1 MQGRDRLWL
10 VVLVVALAACA
21 AGIRNQLVQ
30 DDPILITQNLR
41 IHDLAN
47 WREILSSPFWPPPY
61 SQDLYR
67 PLTALLLALEWAL
80 GKGAPVV
87 FRLASYACYAAAS
100 VAVLSLARRLL
111 PIPIA
116 LSVALLFAAH
126 PVHVE
131 AVALAVGQNELLV
144 TLCCCV
150 AVGRYLTRRSSGK
163 GSLSAGDWILLAGLY
178 LAASLLKEGGLIL
191 PGLLLVAELFLI
203 QGFPGRTRRLAGG
216 YTLLLGVA
224 VLVVLVRAAVFPGH
238 LAGTFTADALTGL
251 SMGGRALT
259 MLRVVPEWVRLLVFP
274 AHLQADYSP
283 QEIMASTGFG
293 LTEAAGLLILVVAV
307 VTVWLAR
314 RRAPVFSFGLA
325 WTAMALLPVSNVL
338 VPTGIVL
345 AERTLFLPSVGMLLA
360 AFGLLAALG
369 KPLLT
374 AERRTAY
381 WSVVALLVLAG
392 VLRSVERQRVW
403 RDETTLRIRSVADA
417 PRSWSTQ
424 LAYGTALFDADQP
437 GPALEAYQR
446 SLELAP
452 ANLIW
457 RVRND
462 LANRYFERGENREAV
477 AELEASVAAA
487 PGVEQT
493 RNTLVLGY
501 LTLGEYAKARAA
513 ADSAI
518 SLGFS
523 AQAFSELRA
532 LADTAELK
540 GLPPGAIKV
549 RVRR

>member
-1 MQGRDRLWL
+1 M
-10 VVLVVALAACA
+10 VVVVALAACA

-30 DDPILITQNLR
+30 DDVILISQNVR

-47 WREILSSPFWPPPY
+47 WREIVSSPFWPPPY

-67 PLTALLLALEWAL
+67 PLTALLLALEWAM
-80 GKGAPVV
+80 GQGAPVV

-116 LSVALLFAAH
+116 LGAALLFAAH

-131 AVALAVGQNELLV
+131 AVALGVGQNELLV
-144 TLCCCV
+144 AVCCCI
-150 AVGRYLTRRSSGK
+150 AVGHYLTRRRSGN
-163 GSLSAGDWILLAGLY
+163 GSLRVGDWMLLAGLY

-191 PGLLLVAELFLI
+191 PGLLLAAELLLL
-203 QGFPGRTRRLAGG
+203 QGLPSRRRQLAGG
-216 YTLLLGVA
+216 YALLFGIA
-224 VLVVLVRAAVFPGH
+224 VLVVLLRAMVFPGH

-251 SMGGRALT
+251 SIGDRALT

-283 QEIMASTGFG
+283 QEIVASTGFG
-293 LTEAAGLLILVVAV
+293 FTEAAGLLILVVAV
-307 VTVWLAR
+307 VAVWLIR
-314 RRAPVFSFGLA
+314 LRAPVLSFGLA
-325 WTAMALLPVSNVL
+325 WTAIALLPVSNVV

-345 AERTLFLPSVGMLLA
+345 AERTLFLPSLGMLIA
-360 AFGLLAALG
+360 AGGLLAALA
-369 KPLLT
+369 KPVLE
-374 AERRTAY
+374 AEKRTTF

-417 PRSWSTQ
+417 PRSWRTQ
-424 LAYGTALFDADQP
+424 LSYGTALFEAEQP

-462 LANRYFERGENREAV
+462 LANRYFERGQDREAV

-487 PGVEQT
+487 PGVEET
-493 RNTLVLGY
+493 RSTLVLGY
-501 LTLGEYAKARAA
+501 LTLGEYLKARAA

-518 SLGFS
+518 ALGFS
-523 AQAFSELRA
+523 LQTFSELRA
-532 LADTAELK
+532 LADTAEQK
-540 GLPPGAIKV
+540 RLPPGSIKV